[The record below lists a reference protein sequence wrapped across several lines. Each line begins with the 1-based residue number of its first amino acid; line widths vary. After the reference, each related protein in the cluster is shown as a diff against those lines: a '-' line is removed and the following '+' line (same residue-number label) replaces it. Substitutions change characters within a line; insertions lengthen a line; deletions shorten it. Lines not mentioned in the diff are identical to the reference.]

1 MRRCGRSRSRRGLL
15 IVSIRRG
22 LGVRFGVIGING
34 VILVK
39 IEYFERLGEGS
50 IFREGYLGGGKKMD

>member
-1 MRRCGRSRSRRGLL
+1 
-15 IVSIRRG
+15 
-22 LGVRFGVIGING
+22 VRFGVIGVNG